1 MELCRFTGIVSPF
14 FTLLVAVP
22 ALNGAVSQKPK
33 DVVMDMKQAL
43 NAVVAQQDLN
53 EQQMANVMEQI
64 MTGQATDAQIGGFL
78 VALRMKGETIDE
90 ITGAARVMRSLAS
103 KVNVNTEN
111 LVDTCGTGGDG
122 ANIFNVSTAAA
133 FVVAASGGKVAK
145 HGNRSVSSTTG
156 SADVLEAAG
165 VNLSLTSEQVARA
178 IEEIGVG
185 FIFAPAHH
193 SAMKHAIG
201 PRKELAMRTIFNM
214 LGPITNPAS
223 VPNQVI
229 GVFNGDLCVP
239 IAQVLH
245 RLGSNHVLVVH
256 AQDGLDEI
264 SLATK
269 TRVAELKDGKVTDY
283 TIAPEDFGISSQSL
297 IGLSVESA
305 EESLALIKDAL
316 GKRETENGKKAADL
330 IALNAGA
337 AIYAS
342 NAAQTLAEG
351 VAMAEDAVSTGLALE
366 KLNELAAFS
375 QVFA

>member
-1 MELCRFTGIVSPF
+1 
-14 FTLLVAVP
+14 
-22 ALNGAVSQKPK
+22 
-33 DVVMDMKQAL
+33 MDMKQAL
-43 NAVVAQQDLN
+43 NAVVAQQDLS

-64 MTGQATDAQIGGFL
+64 MTGQTTDAQIGGFL

-283 TIAPEDFGISSQSL
+283 TIAPEDFGINSQSL

-316 GKRETENGKKAADL
+316 GKRETENGRKAADL